1 MHPILRKTWPLLA
14 LVAGLLLIF
23 FEYRDA
29 QGINADNALWL
40 FVGTLIVV
48 LGTIDLIQK
57 RPRKKN

>member
-14 LVAGLLLIF
+14 LLAGLLLIF

-29 QGINADNALWL
+29 QGITADNALWL
-40 FVGTLIVV
+40 FIGVLIVV
-48 LGTIDLIQK
+48 LAAIDLIQK

>member
-14 LVAGLLLIF
+14 LLAGLLLIF

-29 QGINADNALWL
+29 QGITADNALWL
-40 FVGTLIVV
+40 FIGGLIVV
-48 LGTIDLIQK
+48 LAAIDLIQK

>member
-14 LVAGLLLIF
+14 LLAGLLLIF

-29 QGINADNALWL
+29 QGITADNALWL
-40 FVGTLIVV
+40 FIGGLIVV
-48 LGTIDLIQK
+48 LATIDLIQK